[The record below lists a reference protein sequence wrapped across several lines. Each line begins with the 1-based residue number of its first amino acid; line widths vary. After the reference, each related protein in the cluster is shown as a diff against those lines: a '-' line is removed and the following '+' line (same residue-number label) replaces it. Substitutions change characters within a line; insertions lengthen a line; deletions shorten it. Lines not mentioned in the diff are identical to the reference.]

1 MAAGEIPDSPAEVP
15 ADVQRL
21 IRRRLRAGPTAPG
34 LRGAEAEPLR
44 WVTARPGTRA
54 PAAARELRLVGE
66 SVSTPANE
74 EAERT

>member
-21 IRRRLRAGPTAPG
+21 IRRRLRAGLTASG
-34 LRGAEAEPLR
+34 LCGAEVEPLR
-44 WVTARPGTRA
+44 WVTARPGSRV
-54 PAAARELRLVGE
+54 PAVARELRLAGN